1 MGFRTGFVLASL
13 LYITSSYDYPL
24 LFHGQVSEAAVNKA
38 ISFYLSMYNAPLSVS
53 VLIHTVFSIGMV
65 GIVAKLVRW
74 SENDK
79 YFGTLSLLLYF
90 GSVLMY
96 VAVSIP
102 NMRVL
107 ARPDEPSIV
116 HRAVF
121 DAESYRKVENYSFQP
136 LSFQETASVVQV
148 IGATNVIITAMLAGV
163 LLMQLGEWYSIRLD
177 RIAENKQRQES
188 IAKLGAHRHDDKKV
202 N

>member
-1 MGFRTGFVLASL
+1 MGFRTGFVLASVLFIYGKFSRCLTTGL

-90 GSVLMY
+90 GSVKLKQLASFSLQ
-96 VAVSIP
+96 VAEGFAQI
-102 NMRVL
+102 
-107 ARPDEPSIV
+107 DG
-116 HRAVF
+116 AVTF
-121 DAESYRKVENYSFQP
+121 RQIHIEKKMHLFKIFTTDLILTSTKFCGKSYL
-136 LSFQETASVVQV
+136 LS
-148 IGATNVIITAMLAGV
+148 L
-163 LLMQLGEWYSIRLD
+163 
-177 RIAENKQRQES
+177 QRSCQ
-188 IAKLGAHRHDDKKV
+188 
-202 N
+202 